1 MLPSSGILHGLRC
14 FMNDVVDQFA
24 EGNIPFQAAVI
35 QLPPSQVIQMS
46 LANQSNYQPLKM
58 ARLCQIS
65 LRHLERTL
73 KVESGCTPREWLKTQ
88 RLNNALLMLRKAQSV
103 KQVAYAL
110 AYPQI
115 PQFCR
120 EFKIRFGITPKEFRQ
135 SQANAQD
142 RMLTAYLGTEQDIG
156 PRHPLRRVIRG
167 EQVLAKPAS

>member
-1 MLPSSGILHGLRC
+1 
-14 FMNDVVDQFA
+14 MNDVVDQFA

-35 QLPPSQVIQMS
+35 QLPPSQVTMMRF
-46 LANQSNYQPLKM
+46 ANQSNYQPMQM

-65 LRHLERTL
+65 LRHLERIFKT
-73 KVESGCTPREWLKTQ
+73 ESGCTPREWLKMQ

-103 KQVAYAL
+103 KQVAYTL

-120 EFKIRFGITPKEFRQ
+120 EFKMRFGITPKEFRQ
-135 SQANAQD
+135 SQPNAQE
-142 RMLTAYLGTEQDIG
+142 RMLTAYLGAEQNIG

-167 EQVLAKPAS
+167 EQWLAHPAS

>member
-1 MLPSSGILHGLRC
+1 
-14 FMNDVVDQFA
+14 MNDVVDQFA

-35 QLPPSQVIQMS
+35 RLPPSQLTMMS
-46 LANQSNYQPLKM
+46 FANQSNYQPVKM

-65 LRHLERTL
+65 LRHLERMF
-73 KVESGCTPREWLKTQ
+73 KVESRCTPREWLRMQ

-120 EFKIRFGITPKEFRQ
+120 EFKTRFGITPKEFRQ
-135 SQANAQD
+135 SHANAQN
-142 RMLTAYLGTEQDIG
+142 RMLTAYLGAEQDIG
-156 PRHPLRRVIRG
+156 PRHPLRRVIRR
-167 EQVLAKPAS
+167 EQLPAHQAL